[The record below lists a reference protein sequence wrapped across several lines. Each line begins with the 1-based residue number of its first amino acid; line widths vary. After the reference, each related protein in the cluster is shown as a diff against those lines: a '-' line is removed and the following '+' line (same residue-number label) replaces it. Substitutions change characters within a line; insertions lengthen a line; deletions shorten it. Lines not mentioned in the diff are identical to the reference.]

1 MTFLVVSSSFS
12 CQMMTERMKRPL
24 NAKMERFSF
33 NGRFFGNDHGMTNF
47 SFRHHSVAKRARTK
61 EDGMKKV
68 GWFSMGT
75 VVNLGLDCPCLINV
89 GGRGSPGQI
98 GSFCQCTLLQRRTVG
113 GTVGQG

>member
-12 CQMMTERMKRPL
+12 CQMMTEQMKRPL

-47 SFRHHSVAKRARTK
+47 SFHHHSVAKRARTK

-68 GWFSMGT
+68 GWFSMGKLLLFQF
-75 VVNLGLDCPCLINV
+75 LG
-89 GGRGSPGQI
+89 
-98 GSFCQCTLLQRRTVG
+98 RTRLKHRESGEGEAGPWKQTEDSCISVKYPS
-113 GTVGQG
+113 